1 MKKNIFFVIFATI
14 SNLSFSQNQESEID
28 EHVERNYS
36 NSFILKAGA
45 NFSLYTSE
53 IAKWEGNVSYN
64 IGIGYEIPLTEKFYI
79 QPELNFYRLTADAG
93 KKENWQNQ
101 PQITIGDE
109 LKLSVIAIPLIFKY
123 KFYENFE
130 IELGPQLD
138 YISNVSRSRNDGVDK
153 EKPERRVKDFGYGI
167 TGGLS
172 YNITKKIGAN
182 IRYHYGLSE
191 MDERPGIYLAY
202 TDSDI
207 GKLSFASL
215 SLFYKF

>member
-14 SNLSFSQNQESEID
+14 SSLSFSQNQESEIVKQ
-28 EHVERNYS
+28 EEKTFS
-36 NSFILKAGA
+36 NSFIIKAGA

-53 IAKWEGNVSYN
+53 VAKWEGNVSYN

-79 QPELNFYRLTADAG
+79 QPELNYFRLNADAG
-93 KKENWQNQ
+93 KKEIWRDQ
-101 PQITIGDE
+101 QITIGDE
-109 LKLSVIAIPLIFKY
+109 LKLSVIAIPLMFKY

>member
-14 SNLSFSQNQESEID
+14 SSLSFSQNQESEIVKQEEKTFSD
-28 EHVERNYS
+28 
-36 NSFILKAGA
+36 SFIIKAGA

-53 IAKWEGNVSYN
+53 VAKWEGNVSYN

-79 QPELNFYRLTADAG
+79 QPELNYFRLNADAG
-93 KKENWQNQ
+93 KKEIWRDQ
-101 PQITIGDE
+101 QITIGDE
-109 LKLSVIAIPLIFKY
+109 LKLSVIAIPLMFKY

>member
-14 SNLSFSQNQESEID
+14 SSLSFCQNQESEIVKQ
-28 EHVERNYS
+28 EEKTFS
-36 NSFILKAGA
+36 NSFIIKAGA

-53 IAKWEGNVSYN
+53 VAKWEGNVSYN

-79 QPELNFYRLTADAG
+79 QPELNYFRLNADAG
-93 KKENWQNQ
+93 KKEIWRDQ
-101 PQITIGDE
+101 QITIGDE
-109 LKLSVIAIPLIFKY
+109 LRVSIIAIPLIFKY

>member
-14 SNLSFSQNQESEID
+14 SSLSFCQNQESEIVKQ
-28 EHVERNYS
+28 EEKTFS
-36 NSFILKAGA
+36 NSFIIKAGA

-53 IAKWEGNVSYN
+53 VAKWEGNVSYN

-79 QPELNFYRLTADAG
+79 QPELNYFRLNADAG
-93 KKENWQNQ
+93 KKEIWRDQ
-101 PQITIGDE
+101 QITIGDE

>member
-14 SNLSFSQNQESEID
+14 SSLSFSQNQESEIVKQ
-28 EHVERNYS
+28 EEKTFS
-36 NSFILKAGA
+36 NSFIIKAGA

-53 IAKWEGNVSYN
+53 VAKWEGNVSYN

-109 LKLSVIAIPLIFKY
+109 LRVSIIAIPLIFKY
-123 KFYENFE
+123 NIFNKFD
-130 IELGPQLD
+130 IELGPQLN
-138 YISNVSRSRNDGVDK
+138 YISNISRTRNDGVEK
-153 EKPERRVKDFGYGI
+153 EKVDSRVNNFDFGI

-172 YNITKKIGAN
+172 YNITQKFGAN
-182 IRYHYGLSE
+182 LRYYFGLTE
-191 MDERPGIYLAY
+191 VDERPGYYLAY
-202 TDSDI
+202 TDADL
-207 GKLSFASL
+207 GKMSFASL

>member
-1 MKKNIFFVIFATI
+1 MKKNIFLEIFATI
-14 SNLSFSQNQESEID
+14 SSLSFCQNQESEIVKQ
-28 EHVERNYS
+28 EEKTFS
-36 NSFILKAGA
+36 NSFIIKAGA

-109 LKLSVIAIPLIFKY
+109 LRVSIIAIPLIFKY
-123 KFYENFE
+123 NIFNKFD
-130 IELGPQLD
+130 IELGPQLN
-138 YISNVSRSRNDGVDK
+138 YISNISRTRNDGVEK
-153 EKPERRVKDFGYGI
+153 EKVDSRVNNFDFGI

-172 YNITKKIGAN
+172 YNITQKFGAN
-182 IRYHYGLSE
+182 LRYYFGLTE
-191 MDERPGIYLAY
+191 VDERPGYYLAY
-202 TDSDI
+202 TDADL
-207 GKLSFASL
+207 GKMSFASL

>member
-14 SNLSFSQNQESEID
+14 SSLSFSQNQESEIVKQ
-28 EHVERNYS
+28 EEKTFS
-36 NSFILKAGA
+36 NSFIIKAGA

-53 IAKWEGNVSYN
+53 VAKWEGNVSYN

-109 LKLSVIAIPLIFKY
+109 LKLSVIAIPLMFKY

-172 YNITKKIGAN
+172 YNITQKFGAN
-182 IRYHYGLSE
+182 LRYYFGLTE
-191 MDERPGIYLAY
+191 VDERPGYYLAY
-202 TDSDI
+202 TDADL
-207 GKLSFASL
+207 GKMSFASL

>member
-14 SNLSFSQNQESEID
+14 SSLSFCQNQESEIVKQ
-28 EHVERNYS
+28 EEKTFS
-36 NSFILKAGA
+36 NSFIIKAGA

-53 IAKWEGNVSYN
+53 VAKWEGNVSYN

-109 LKLSVIAIPLIFKY
+109 LKLSVIAIPLMFKY

>member
-14 SNLSFSQNQESEID
+14 SSLSFCQNQESEIVKQ
-28 EHVERNYS
+28 EEKTFS
-36 NSFILKAGA
+36 NSFIIKAGA

-53 IAKWEGNVSYN
+53 VAKWEGNVSYN

-109 LKLSVIAIPLIFKY
+109 LRVSIIAIPLIFKY
-123 KFYENFE
+123 NIFNKFD
-130 IELGPQLD
+130 IELGPQLN
-138 YISNVSRSRNDGVDK
+138 YISNISRTRNDGVEK
-153 EKPERRVKDFGYGI
+153 EKVDSRVNNFDFGI

-172 YNITKKIGAN
+172 YNITQKFGAN
-182 IRYHYGLSE
+182 LRYYFGLTE
-191 MDERPGIYLAY
+191 VDERPGYYLAY
-202 TDSDI
+202 TDADL
-207 GKLSFASL
+207 GKMSFASL

>member
-14 SNLSFSQNQESEID
+14 SSLSFCQNQESEIVKQEEKTFSD
-28 EHVERNYS
+28 
-36 NSFILKAGA
+36 SFIIKAGA

-53 IAKWEGNVSYN
+53 VAKWEGNVSYN

-109 LKLSVIAIPLIFKY
+109 LRVSIIAIPLIFKY
-123 KFYENFE
+123 NIFNKFD
-130 IELGPQLD
+130 IELGPQLN
-138 YISNVSRSRNDGVDK
+138 YISNISRTRNDGVEK
-153 EKPERRVKDFGYGI
+153 EKVDSRVNNFDFGI

-172 YNITKKIGAN
+172 YNITQKFGAN
-182 IRYHYGLSE
+182 LRYYFGLTE
-191 MDERPGIYLAY
+191 VDERPGYYLAY
-202 TDSDI
+202 TDADL
-207 GKLSFASL
+207 GKMSFASL